1 MRTRLLAAIATIALT
16 TISPL
21 YADDR
26 SDCTGSQNHDVV
38 MAACG
43 RLIASETET
52 AEIKAVAYANKALAF
67 QRQGNFDAAIAE
79 LDQAITLNP
88 KLSALYFN
96 RGVMH
101 YRKEDA
107 KKAVADF
114 TEAIRLD
121 PTDLQPLVN
130 RAIVA
135 FDGDDY
141 AHALADMDAAIKLS
155 PKTPMLFTYR
165 AKIQL
170 GAGNAERAIA
180 DFKQV
185 LKLDPANEEAKAML
199 KDLGA
204 EQK

>member
-1 MRTRLLAAIATIALT
+1 MTKRLFAVAVLALT
-16 TISPL
+16 AISSL
-21 YADDR
+21 HADDKT
-26 SDCTGSQNHDVV
+26 DCAESTDYDVV

-43 RLIASETET
+43 RIIANEATK
-52 AEIKAVAYANKALAF
+52 AEVKAVAHAHRATAF
-67 QRQGNFDAAIAE
+67 QNEGDFDAAIVE
-79 LDQAITLNP
+79 LDAAITLNP
-88 KLSALYFN
+88 EVSALYFN

-101 YRKEDA
+101 YRKQDA
-107 KKAVADF
+107 TRAVADF
-114 TEAIRLD
+114 TEAMRLD
-121 PTDLQPLVN
+121 PANLQPLVN

-135 FDGDDY
+135 FESEDY
-141 AHALADMDAAIKLS
+141 EHALADMDAAIELS

-199 KDLGA
+199 EDLGV